1 MGIAKKGTRR
11 IVVDG
16 ENYRWVVSPDD
27 EPGLG
32 IVIEK
37 EDHQGQRLVAWVEH
51 GTIISPGLV
60 KRVILYALTLGWSP
74 MERKSQMTIGLDDAF
89 IIHGIG

>member
-11 IVVDG
+11 IVVEG
-16 ENYRWVVSPDD
+16 ETYRWVVSPDD

-37 EDHQGQRLVAWVEH
+37 DNFHGQRLVAWVEH
-51 GTIISPGLV
+51 DNIISPGLV
-60 KRVILYALTLGWSP
+60 KKVILLALEEGWWSP
-74 MERKSQMTIGLDDAF
+74 MERKSQISIGLDNEF
-89 IIHGIG
+89 INQ